1 MLRKVSERKFYVA
14 ARGLCT
20 VASLFLA
27 LIYSQ
32 DLGLINRSILAF
44 VMTVNSLSW
53 ILLTSG
59 STLTLRKLGASSDLR
74 SHLPSFISLYLMQAI
89 IVTVICVALIQIY
102 SGLKVNLPTTLFWTS
117 LVYILCSGMHLVSIE
132 VLTAMK
138 RFRLVG
144 WLEILTVF
152 LQFSFYFSFKVFTD
166 ISIAISLL
174 LSISLSYAVVFQA
187 SLFIALRS
195 NGGMF
200 KLEDPGRFWRQTRGN
215 HSLGPVLG
223 IMDRSDRVLIGFFLA
238 TPVLGAYAVS
248 SSLITIVR
256 FIPDTLARMLIARP
270 DWRLSI
276 PKPGKALTIIFITVI
291 VLSLIEL
298 TRTFISGF
306 LGPQWLIPYFVYVL
320 MAIQELLRGWY
331 QIEANRLIAQG
342 LSVMVHKTNML
353 VPVLALIM
361 CMLSIQQLGLIAA
374 PITFSAGYLGGLWL
388 LGKLK

>member
-1 MLRKVSERKFYVA
+1 VLRKFSERKFYVA
-14 ARGLCT
+14 ARGICT
-20 VASLFLA
+20 VASLILA

-44 VMTVNSLSW
+44 VMTVNALSW

-59 STLTLRKLGASSDLR
+59 STLTLRKLGANSDLR
-74 SHLPSFISLYLMQAI
+74 NHLPSFVSLYLMQAI
-89 IVTVICVALIQIY
+89 LVTTICVALIQIY
-102 SGLKVNLPTTLFWTS
+102 SGVKVNLPITLFWTS
-117 LVYILCSGMHLVSIE
+117 LVYVLCSGMHLFSIE

-144 WLEILTVF
+144 WLEILTIF
-152 LQFSFYFSFKVFTD
+152 LQFILYFSFKNFTD
-166 ISIAISLL
+166 ISIAIGLF
-174 LSISLSYAVVFQA
+174 LSISLSYAVIFQA
-187 SLFIALRS
+187 SLFITIKG
-195 NGGMF
+195 NDGMF
-200 KLEDPGRFWRQTRGN
+200 KLEDPGHFWRQTRGN
-215 HSLGPVLG
+215 HSLGPVFG

-248 SSLITIVR
+248 SSLITMVR
-256 FIPDTLARMLIARP
+256 FIPDTLARILIARP

-276 PKPGKALTIIFITVI
+276 PKRGKAITIIFITVI
-291 VLSLIEL
+291 VLSFIEL
-298 TRTFISGF
+298 TKTFISGF
-306 LGPQWLIPYFVYVL
+306 LGPEWLIPYFIYVL

-342 LSVMVHKTNML
+342 LSVPVHKTNIL

-361 CMLSIQQLGLIAA
+361 CSLSIQQFGLIAA
-374 PITFSAGYLGGLWL
+374 PITFSAGYLIGLWS